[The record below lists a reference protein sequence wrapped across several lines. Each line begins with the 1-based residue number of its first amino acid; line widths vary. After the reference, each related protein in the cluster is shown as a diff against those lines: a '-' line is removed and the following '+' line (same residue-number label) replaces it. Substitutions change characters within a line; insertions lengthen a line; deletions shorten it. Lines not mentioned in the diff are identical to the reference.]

1 MTHALRPLLNHLQAT
16 NDVQAAAASTSCDAD
31 TASSE
36 GGSYAQDRPARLR
49 CMRNVVLT
57 CVGEAGIAL
66 LDALVQE
73 MDAVLHLE
81 GPLQDW
87 PSGLIQN

>member
-1 MTHALRPLLNHLQAT
+1 
-16 NDVQAAAASTSCDAD
+16 
-31 TASSE
+31 
-36 GGSYAQDRPARLR
+36 
-49 CMRNVVLT
+49 VVLT
-57 CVGEAGIAL
+57 CIGKAGIEF

>member
-1 MTHALRPLLNHLQAT
+1 
-16 NDVQAAAASTSCDAD
+16 
-31 TASSE
+31 
-36 GGSYAQDRPARLR
+36 
-49 CMRNVVLT
+49 MRDVVLT

>member
-1 MTHALRPLLNHLQAT
+1 
-16 NDVQAAAASTSCDAD
+16 
-31 TASSE
+31 
-36 GGSYAQDRPARLR
+36 
-49 CMRNVVLT
+49 VVLT